1 MACIRRY
8 NEEACIQLDEIPVER
23 WTCSHDDGHHYG
35 AMTINLSEYFNGVLK
50 DAHNLPITSMV
61 KFTFFKL
68 ANYFDDC
75 RAKIQD
81 QLNFGELFSK
91 YAMDK
96 FTRCREK
103 AGGHTVTMFNDSLGV
118 FEIRTHPNLS
128 SSYKGDH
135 THQIRL

>member
-8 NEEACIQLDEIPVER
+8 NEEARIRLNKIPIER
-23 WTCSHDDGHHYG
+23 LTCLHDDGHRYG
-35 AMTINLSEYFNGVLK
+35 VMTTNLSECFNSVLK
-50 DAHNLPITSMV
+50 SAPSLPITSMV

-68 ANYFDDC
+68 ANYFDDR

-81 QLNFGELFSK
+81 QLNSGELFSK

-103 AGGHTVTMFNDSLGV
+103 AGGHTVTMFNCSLGV
-118 FEIRTHPNLS
+118 FEIRTCPNLG

-135 THQIRL
+135 TH